1 MPATPVAHT
10 MRFFD
15 PNILRQLENIE
26 LVARLLV
33 EGMYASRHRSPYYG
47 YSVEFVDYR
56 EYAPG
61 DDPRL
66 IDWKVLA
73 RTDKYFVKRFEME
86 SNMNVTC
93 LLDVSASMGYKSTD
107 RNRLTKLEYGN
118 YLAASLSYLVT
129 RQQDAPGL
137 VTFDADIRDFFP
149 PKQGERH
156 FYSLLSR
163 LETLEATGETDIA
176 HVLKIVAQR
185 LTKRGIIVLI
195 SDCYGDT
202 QPVLDGIGHLRARGH
217 DVIVFQLLDHDELTF
232 PFSALTSFR
241 DMETDVHV
249 MTDPARQ
256 RRIYLE
262 RLERFLEAI
271 GSGCAAC
278 GADYRRVDTIQ
289 PIELVLRE
297 YLLYRRQ
304 QSR

>member
-1 MPATPVAHT
+1 MPTASVVPV

-26 LVARLLV
+26 LVAKMLV

-56 EYAPG
+56 EYSPG
-61 DDPRL
+61 DEPRL

-73 RTDKYFVKRFEME
+73 RTEKYFVKRFEME

-93 LLDVSASMGYKSTD
+93 LLDVSASMGYHSTD

-118 YLAASLSYLVT
+118 YLTASLSYLVA

-137 VTFDADIRDFFP
+137 ITFDQNIRDFIP
-149 PKQGERH
+149 AKQGERH
-156 FYSLLSR
+156 LYSLLAR
-163 LETLEATGETDIA
+163 LEQLEAAGETDIVG
-176 HVLKIVAQR
+176 VLEGVAQR
-185 LTKRGIIVLI
+185 LKRRGIIVVI
-195 SDCYGDT
+195 SDCYGD
-202 QPVLDGIGHLRARGH
+202 PEAFVDGIGHLRARGH
-217 DVIVFQLLDHDELTF
+217 DVIVFQVLDHDEITF

-241 DMETDVHV
+241 DMETSVQL

-256 RRIYLE
+256 RRIYMD
-262 RLERFLEAI
+262 RLNRFLNAV
-271 GSGCAAC
+271 GTGCVAC
-278 GADYRRVDTIQ
+278 GADYRQVDTIQ